1 MVIHGDG
8 KTQFALKV
16 GSIVTNDC
24 KFPTGRS
31 DIESGN
37 VIYQTAEDGLGDT
50 IKPRLIS
57 AGANQDKVIVI
68 DESEEP
74 LSLTDTRIEEAITKF
89 NAKILIIDP
98 IQAYLGADV
107 DMHRANEIR
116 PIMHH
121 LSVVAERTGCAI
133 ILIGHMNKDDKKSS
147 PLNKGLGSIDIVAS
161 ARSVLLL
168 GRNPKNENVR
178 VVIPIKSSLAPEAKG
193 VAFELKKDTGFKW
206 IGESELTAR
215 DLLDTSKKS
224 KTEESVIEEVKP
236 YILELFK
243 LKAGDISVKETKEL
257 LKNVYGFSDYAIR
270 GAIRDL
276 KIKTYSKGFKPKEYY
291 WKNPKTEDKK

>member
-8 KTQFALKV
+8 KTHFSLQVAGK
-16 GSIVTNDC
+16 ITTDC
-24 KFPTGRS
+24 KFPVGKC

-57 AGANQDKVIVI
+57 AGADQEKVIVI

-74 LSLTDTRIEEAITKF
+74 LSLTDSRIEDAIKEF
-89 NAKILIIDP
+89 NAKLLIIDP

-116 PIMHH
+116 PIMKK
-121 LSVVAERTGCAI
+121 LSNVAERTGCAI
-133 ILIGHMNKDDKKSS
+133 ILIGHMNKDDKKST

-168 GRNPKNENVR
+168 GRNLKNKNIR
-178 VVIPIKSSLAPEAKG
+178 IVIPIKSSLAPEAKG
-193 VAFELKKDTGFKW
+193 VAFELNPDTGFKW
-206 IGESELTAR
+206 LGESELTAK
-215 DLLDTSKKS
+215 DLLDISKKS
-224 KTEESVIEEVKP
+224 KTEKSVAEEVKT
-236 YILELFK
+236 YILELFE
-243 LKAGDISVKETKEL
+243 LEDGDILVSEAKEL
-257 LKNVYGFSDYAIR
+257 LINVYGFSDYAIR
-270 GAIRDL
+270 GAIKDL
-276 KIKTYSKGFKPKEYY
+276 GIKTYSKGFMPKEYY
-291 WKNPKTEDKK
+291 WKNPKTDAKS

>member
-1 MVIHGDG
+1 MAIHGNG
-8 KTQFALKV
+8 KTHFSLQVA
-16 GSIVTNDC
+16 SIITNDC

-31 DIESGN
+31 DIESGT
-37 VIYQTAEDGLGDT
+37 VIFQTAEDGLGDT
-50 IKPRLIS
+50 IKPRLIE
-57 AGANQDKVIVI
+57 AGADQYKVIVI

-89 NAKILIIDP
+89 NAKLLIIDP

-147 PLNKGLGSIDIVAS
+147 PLSKGLGSIDIVAS

-168 GRNPKNENVR
+168 GRNPKNENIR
-178 VVIPIKSSLAPEAKG
+178 AVIPIKSSLAPEAKG
-193 VAFELKKDTGFKW
+193 IEFELKPDTGFKW
-206 IGESELTAR
+206 IGESELTSR
-215 DLLDTSKKS
+215 DLLDTSKKG
-224 KTEESVIEEVKP
+224 KKDKSVIEEVKP
-236 YILELFK
+236 YILELFEIED
-243 LKAGDISVKETKEL
+243 GDVLVSEAKEL
-257 LKNVYGFSDYAIR
+257 LINVYGFSDYAIR
-270 GAIRDL
+270 GAIKEL
-276 KIKTYSKGFKPKEYY
+276 EIKTYSKGFKPKEYY
-291 WKNPKTEDKK
+291 WKIPKTDDKS

>member
-1 MVIHGDG
+1 MAIHGDG
-8 KTQFALKV
+8 KTQFVLKV
-16 GSIVTNDC
+16 TSIITNDC
-24 KFPTGRS
+24 KFPTGTS

-68 DESEEP
+68 DESEDP

-89 NAKILIIDP
+89 NAKLLIIDP

-116 PIMHH
+116 PIMKQ
-121 LSVVAERTGCAI
+121 LSNVAERTGCAI

-147 PLNKGLGSIDIVAS
+147 PLSKGLGSIDIVAS

-168 GRNPKNENVR
+168 GRNPKNENIR
-178 VVIPIKSSLAPEAKG
+178 AVIPIKSSLASEAKG
-193 VAFELKKDTGFKW
+193 VEFELKKDTGVKW
-206 IGESELTAR
+206 IGESELTSR
-215 DLLDTSKKS
+215 DLLDISKKG
-224 KTEESVIEEVKP
+224 KAEKSVAEEVKA
-236 YILELFK
+236 YILELFD
-243 LKAGDISVKETKEL
+243 LKKEDILVSEAKEL
-257 LKNVYGFSDYAIR
+257 LINVYGFSDYAIR
-270 GAIRDL
+270 GAIKEL
-276 KIKTYSKGFKPKEYY
+276 GIYTYSKGFKPKEYY
-291 WKNPKTEDKK
+291 WKIPKKDKKI

>member
-8 KTQFALKV
+8 KTQFVLKIT
-16 GSIVTNDC
+16 SIITNDC
-24 KFPTGRS
+24 KFPMCIS

-89 NAKILIIDP
+89 NAKLLIIDP

-147 PLNKGLGSIDIVAS
+147 PLSKGLGSIDIVAS

-168 GRNPKNENVR
+168 GRNPKNENIR
-178 VVIPIKSSLAPEAKG
+178 AVIPIKSSLAPEAKG
-193 VAFELKKDTGFKW
+193 IEFELKKDTGFKW
-206 IGESELTAR
+206 IGESELTSS
-215 DLLDTSKKS
+215 DLLDTSKKG
-224 KTEESVIEEVKP
+224 KTEKSVVEEVKP
-236 YILELFK
+236 YILELFDYK
-243 LKAGDISVKETKEL
+243 ESDILVSEAKEL
-257 LKNVYGFSDYAIR
+257 LINVYSFSEYAIR
-270 GAIRDL
+270 GAIKEL
-276 KIKTYSKGFKPKEYY
+276 GIKTYSKGFKPKEYY
-291 WKNPKTEDKK
+291 WKMPKTDKKI

>member
-8 KTQFALKV
+8 KTQFVLKV
-16 GSIVTNDC
+16 ASIVTNDC

-31 DIESGN
+31 DIESGM

-57 AGANQDKVIVI
+57 AGADQDKVIVI

-74 LSLTDTRIEEAITKF
+74 LSLTDNRIEEAITKF
-89 NAKILIIDP
+89 KAKLLIIDP

-116 PIMHH
+116 PIMKQ
-121 LSVVAERTGCAI
+121 LSNVAERTGCAI

-147 PLNKGLGSIDIVAS
+147 PLSKGLGSIDIVAS

-168 GRNPKNENVR
+168 GRNPKNENIR
-178 VVIPIKSSLAPEAKG
+178 AVIPIKSSLAPEAKG
-193 VAFELKKDTGFKW
+193 VAFELKPDTGFKW
-206 IGESELTAR
+206 LGESELTSR
-215 DLLDTSKKS
+215 DLLDTSKKG
-224 KTEESVIEEVKP
+224 KTEKSVAEEVKA
-236 YILELFK
+236 YILELFE
-243 LKAGDISVKETKEL
+243 LKEGDILVSEAKEL
-257 LKNVYGFSDYAIR
+257 LINVYGFSDYSIR
-270 GAIRDL
+270 GAIKDL

-291 WKNPKTEDKK
+291 WKNPKADDGI

>member
-8 KTQFALKV
+8 KTQFILQVASIITN
-16 GSIVTNDC
+16 GS
-24 KFPTGRS
+24 KFPTGTS

-37 VIYQTAEDGLGDT
+37 IIYQTAEDGLGDT

-68 DESEEP
+68 DESEDP

-89 NAKILIIDP
+89 NAKLLIIDP

-147 PLNKGLGSIDIVAS
+147 PLSKGLGSIDIVAS

-168 GRNPKNENVR
+168 GRNPKNENIR
-178 VVIPIKSSLAPEAKG
+178 AVIPIKSSLAPEAKG
-193 VAFELKKDTGFKW
+193 VEFELKKDTGFKW
-206 IGESELTAR
+206 LGESELTSR
-215 DLLDTSKKS
+215 DLLDTSKKG
-224 KTEESVIEEVKP
+224 KTEKSVVEEVKP
-236 YILELFK
+236 YILELFD
-243 LKAGDISVKETKEL
+243 LKEEDILVSEAKEL
-257 LKNVYGFSDYAIR
+257 LINVYGFSDYAIR
-270 GAIRDL
+270 GAIKEL
-276 KIKTYSKGFKPKEYY
+276 GIKTYSKGFEDKEYY
-291 WKNPKTEDKK
+291 WKMPKTDKKI

>member
-1 MVIHGDG
+1 MVTHGDG
-8 KTQFALKV
+8 KTQFSLQV
-16 GSIVTNDC
+16 GGRITTDC
-24 KFPTGRS
+24 KFPVGRC

-37 VIYQTAEDGLGDT
+37 IIYQTAEDGLGDT
-50 IKPRLIS
+50 IKPRLIE
-57 AGANQDKVIVI
+57 AEANQEKVIII

-74 LSLTDTRIEEAITKF
+74 LSLTDDRIEEAIKEY
-89 NAKILIIDP
+89 NAKLLIIDP
-98 IQAYLGADV
+98 IQAYLGANV

-133 ILIGHMNKDDKKSS
+133 VLIGHMNKDDKKSN

-168 GRNPKNENVR
+168 GRNPKNESIR

-206 IGESELTAR
+206 VGESELTAK
-215 DLLDTSKKS
+215 DLLDTTKKS
-224 KTEESVIEEVKP
+224 KTEKSVIEEVKA
-236 YILELFK
+236 YILELFDFK
-243 LKAGDISVKETKEL
+243 EGDISVKEAKEL
-257 LKNVYGFSDYAIR
+257 LINVYGFTDYAIR
-270 GAIRDL
+270 GAIKEL
-276 KIKTYSKGFKPKEYY
+276 GITTYSKGFNPKEYY
-291 WKNPKTEDKK
+291 WKKPKED